1 MHLMLLHQHVNT
13 GIVPGVNTVMPAALQ
28 TSKPHGLHHDGAC
41 LYLAPYTEQEVHQ
54 LGIV

>member
-28 TSKPHGLHHDGAC
+28 TSKSHGLHQDGAC
-41 LYLAPYTEQEVHQ
+41 LYLAPYPEQEVHQ